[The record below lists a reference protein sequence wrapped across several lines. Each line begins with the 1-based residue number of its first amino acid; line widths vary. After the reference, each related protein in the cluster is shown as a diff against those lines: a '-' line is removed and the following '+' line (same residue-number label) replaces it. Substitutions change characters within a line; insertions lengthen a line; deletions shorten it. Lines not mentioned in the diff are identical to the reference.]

1 VLNWL
6 KNPDYGF
13 SDESSNDDL
22 AADNVQHALE
32 ATWGKIEEQKEI
44 KRRNQ
49 FLNFEKRW
57 FNGVAAVL
65 IISLLTGWL
74 YNQSNTSENAALTY
88 SELINENDEGLVEQ
102 TNNSDKPQIITL
114 SDGSSVLLQPNS
126 KVLS

>member
-1 VLNWL
+1 
-6 KNPDYGF
+6 
-13 SDESSNDDL
+13 
-22 AADNVQHALE
+22 
-32 ATWGKIEEQKEI
+32 
-44 KRRNQ
+44 
-49 FLNFEKRW
+49 
-57 FNGVAAVL
+57 L

-126 KVLS
+126 KLSYPKIFVAMRKVYLSGEGFSKSVKTLKTIFRL